1 MERRLNE
8 REVTLTDSD
17 CQRFTQHIQSRN
29 RNGMPLPFPEELCP
43 VDESHSDKSSSQE
56 GNRDKKSRNKNPPSI
71 KWRCFIRALTALGSG
86 RLILTFL
93 PASFKYVRLMC
104 RHGRSRSSSTGSNSR
119 APQHAP
125 EKSPVGASRQES
137 GEIKPQKLSSLLT
150 QGSVE
155 GLF

>member
-8 REVTLTDSD
+8 REITLTESD
-17 CQRFTQHIQSRN
+17 CQRFTQHVQSRN
-29 RNGMPLPFPEELCP
+29 RNGIPLPFPEELCP
-43 VDESHSDKSSSQE
+43 AEESGKSPSQE
-56 GNRDKKSRNKNPPSI
+56 GSRDKKSRNKNASSI
-71 KWRCFIRALTALGSG
+71 KWRCFIRAVTAIGSG

-104 RHGRSRSSSTGSNSR
+104 RHGRSRSSSTESSSR
-119 APQHAP
+119 GPQHAP
-125 EKSPVGASRQES
+125 EKGPIGAKQES
-137 GEIKPQKLSSLLT
+137 GEIKILKLSSLLT